1 MRLGG
6 IVRRLNKTLED
17 VRNKL
22 QYIRLPNNIDSL
34 SPDSSNLHARAVW
47 FARDDHL
54 STRESSVLD
63 IGCGSGAPRRR
74 VSRVYI
80 YAAPRNFSEFNFS
93 CAP

>member
-34 SPDSSNLHARAVW
+34 SSNLHALAVW
-47 FARDDHL
+47 LARDDHL
-54 STRESSVLD
+54 IYAGVSLMLGV
-63 IGCGSGAPRRR
+63 APALRAG
-74 VSRVYI
+74 VCII
-80 YAAPRNFSEFNFS
+80 YAAPRNFS